1 MSAKKKALGK
11 GLGALLDSSG
21 LEAQPTY
28 DVEKDLLPT
37 GTIGKV
43 PIDIIEANPHQPR
56 ADFDEEAL
64 NDLAASIK
72 EQGVIQPI
80 TVRKLE
86 DNKLQL
92 ISGERRLKAARL
104 AGLTDL
110 PAYIVAAD
118 EHAMLEMAIVEN
130 IQRENLNPV
139 EIALGYKQLIHDYK
153 LTQES
158 LSERLGKS
166 RPSIANYL
174 RILNLPG
181 EIQLGLRQEIIS
193 MGHAKALLALEEVPT
208 LLEVY
213 QDTIEQNL
221 SVRELEEVVKQIVSD
236 EKSDEG
242 GDDGE
247 TASRE
252 KPKKQAITEAQKTFQ
267 QELTKKLNTRVNIKN
282 KKEGKGSIVIN
293 FDSREAFDRIV
304 NVLKDS

>member
-1 MSAKKKALGK
+1 MNAKKKALGR
-11 GLGALLDSSG
+11 GLGALLDQSG
-21 LEAQPTY
+21 IEAQPTY

-43 PIDIIEANPHQPR
+43 PVDIIETNPHQPR
-56 ADFDEEAL
+56 SDFDEDAL

-92 ISGERRLKAARL
+92 ISGERRLKAAKL

-118 EHAMLEMAIVEN
+118 DHAILEMAIVEN

-139 EIALGYKQLIHDYK
+139 EIALGYKQLIQDYK
-153 LTQES
+153 LTQEL

-166 RPSIANYL
+166 RPSIANHL

-181 EIQLGLRQEIIS
+181 EIQLGIRQELIS
-193 MGHAKALLALEEVPT
+193 MGHAKALLPLEDIPT
-208 LLEVY
+208 QLEVY
-213 QDTIEQNL
+213 QDILAQNL
-221 SVRELEEVVKQIVSD
+221 SVRELEEIVRQIISQ
-236 EKSDEG
+236 E
-242 GDDGE
+242 E
-247 TASRE
+247 TSE
-252 KPKKQAITEAQKTFQ
+252 EQQKPTSQKKQLTEEQKALQ
-267 QELTKKLNTRVNIKN
+267 DALGTKFNARVTIRN
-282 KKEGKGSIVIN
+282 KKGGKGSIVIN
-293 FDSREAFDRIV
+293 FASKEELDKIAAMLRNS
-304 NVLKDS
+304 

>member
-11 GLGALLDSSG
+11 GLGALLDSTG

-56 ADFDEEAL
+56 ADFDEDAL

-86 DNKLQL
+86 DSKLQL

-139 EIALGYKQLIHDYK
+139 EIALGYKQLIQDYK

-181 EIQLGLRQEIIS
+181 EVQLGLRQEIIS
-193 MGHAKALLALEEVPT
+193 MGHAKALLAIEEVPT

-236 EKSDEG
+236 EKTDEG
-242 GDDGE
+242 SHQGK
-247 TASRE
+247 TSSQE
-252 KPKKQAITEAQKTFQ
+252 KSQKQGITQAQKTLQ
-267 QELTKKLNTRVNIKN
+267 QELTKKLNTRINIKN
-282 KKEGKGSIVIN
+282 TKGGKGSIVIN
-293 FDSREAFDRIV
+293 FDSQEEFDRIV